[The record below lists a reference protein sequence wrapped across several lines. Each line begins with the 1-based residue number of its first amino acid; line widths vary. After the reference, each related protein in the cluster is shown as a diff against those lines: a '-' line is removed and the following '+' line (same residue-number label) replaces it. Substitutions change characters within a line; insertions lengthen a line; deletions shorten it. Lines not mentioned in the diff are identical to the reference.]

1 MVRSKQTS
9 APAGDKKLATK
20 KKDHSDVTKAARRVH
35 KAARKAEKE
44 ARREA
49 RRQRKKAKKD
59 QKEPDEEED
68 EEGEGEEEEEEEE
81 QYDDDEEEEEE
92 NVGDGA
98 LQKGKRGRRMK
109 PGKRALIEVKNA
121 QKYSK
126 KSSQLVFKHV
136 PLRQRIKEKMAKL
149 DTQLRIQDNVV
160 RIVGMMLQNRL
171 LKIYSRGGFMTL
183 YVAKK
188 RTFTSKVFNIS
199 AKMELDPHEMPTA
212 PKWIDADP
220 YAAA

>member
-9 APAGDKKLATK
+9 APAGDKKIATK
-20 KKDHSDVTKAARRVH
+20 KKDHTDAAKSARRVH

-59 QKEPDEEED
+59 KKEPDEEE
-68 EEGEGEEEEEEEE
+68 EEEE
-81 QYDDDEEEEEE
+81 DDDEEEEDEQFDEE
-92 NVGDGA
+92 EANVDDA
-98 LQKGKRGRRMK
+98 VPQKGKRGRRMK

-149 DTQLRIQDNVV
+149 DSQLRIQDNVV
-160 RIVGMMLQNRL
+160 RIVGMMLQNRM

-199 AKMELDPHEMPTA
+199 AKMELDPHELPTA

-220 YAAA
+220 YAGGVVN